1 MPTWG
6 QRKPRGKKAFSQ
18 AAFGQKRSLY
28 FMTTAQETENGLKK
42 PQTIKKSISK
52 HNSWAVLLAPC
63 CVVLGSPAWQPLSP
77 TENSSSDQ
85 RQACKKHELYVSFRD
100 LGWQVRA
107 AHDRVPLQMVLQA
120 AREIK
125 LINGFFR
132 IIIIIIYPWGKKV
145 HVAFSMLKKCQVRI
159 SKYLVWNW
167 PKLSMLRSL
176 WDTEGHEFPSGST
189 ESTSSSN
196 SFGLG

>member
-1 MPTWG
+1 MRSEKT
-6 QRKPRGKKAFSQ
+6 Q
-18 AAFGQKRSLY
+18 GQKSIFPGHLWPE
-28 FMTTAQETENGLKK
+28 AQFIFYDYSTRDWKWLKK
-42 PQTIKKSISK
+42 NQTIKKSISK
-52 HNSWAVLLAPC
+52 HNSWAVPLTPC

-107 AHDRVPLQMVLQA
+107 ARDQVPLQMVLQA

-132 IIIIIIYPWGKKV
+132 IIIIYPWGKKV
-145 HVAFSMLKKCQVRI
+145 HAAFSMLKKCQVRI